1 MKNTAILALALSGIL
16 LTIPF
21 AQSAEEDGRQLVT
34 LPENMK
40 THTLANMRDHLH
52 TLEEIQSALA
62 KGNYDAAADM
72 AEQRLG
78 MNSLESHQGKHM
90 APFRPD
96 GMNQLGWDM
105 HKAAS
110 RFALVAQE
118 SAVDRDLPRA
128 LGALSEMTQQC
139 VACHAAYRL
148 K

>member
-1 MKNTAILALALSGIL
+1 MKNTTIIVLTLSAML

-40 THTLANMRDHLH
+40 MHTLANMRDHLR
-52 TLEEIQSALA
+52 TLQEIQSALA
-62 KGNYDAAADM
+62 KGNYDEAGEM

-78 MNSLESHQGKHM
+78 MNSLEAHKGKHM
-90 APFRPD
+90 APYRPD
-96 GMNQLGWDM
+96 GMNQLGWEM

-118 SAVDRDLPRA
+118 STVDRNLPRA

>member
-1 MKNTAILALALSGIL
+1 MKNAVIVLALSAIP
-16 LTIPF
+16 LTIPL
-21 AQSAEEDGRQLVT
+21 ALSADEDGRQLVT

-40 THTLANMRDHLH
+40 THTLANMRDHLR
-52 TLEEIQSALA
+52 TLQEIQSALSA
-62 KGNYDAAADM
+62 ENYDEAGKI

-78 MNSLESHQGKHM
+78 MDSLEAHKGKHM
-90 APFRPD
+90 APFRPA
-96 GMNQLGWDM
+96 GMNQLGWEM

-118 SAVDRDLPRA
+118 SSVDRNLPRA

-139 VACHAAYRL
+139 VACHAGYRL